1 MVVISFLILARAAG
15 MLFRSTAPLVG
26 IASSTTLSSGSNWSR
41 KLITHLLLLCCSSS
55 DMRLSLFLPPEIDI
69 RIEIC
74 HVPRPNASGQTPERD
89 EASRIEPMK
98 EPPRS
103 YKYFMQW
110 FLEFRHQEQT
120 PQPRPPC
127 RAIGSVLRL
136 LCGAKALA

>member
-15 MLFRSTAPLVG
+15 MLFRSTAPSVG

-55 DMRLSLFLPPEIDI
+55 KMRLSLFLPREIDI
-69 RIEIC
+69 RNEIC
-74 HVPRPNASGQTPERD
+74 HVPRPNASGQTPEGD
-89 EASRIEPMK
+89 EESRIEPN
-98 EPPRS
+98 S
-103 YKYFMQW
+103 Y
-110 FLEFRHQEQT
+110 RTAARRGTEQT

-127 RAIGSVLRL
+127 RAKGSVLRL